1 MTASNINAPGQALAH
16 LLMISKAVRT
26 LAFSL
31 ALLGWHAGALS
42 AVGMVEWPPSEAA
55 GPVTVFF
62 PTKAPEQDV
71 RRGAFLMQLAIDAAP
86 VKGNGALVV
95 ISHGSTAA
103 PWDYLDIARALV
115 DAGFVVAMPEHY
127 KDNDDDAGE
136 PGPASW
142 IRRPLEVSKAIDA
155 MARSPL
161 FAPLLQF
168 DSVGMYGMSAG
179 GHTALSLAGG
189 RWSPVRFKQHC
200 QAHMAEDFQTCVG
213 LITRLTGGPLDG
225 LKTAVAR
232 WVIGLKFTDETWYE
246 HTDPRI
252 KAVVAGVPLAADFDL
267 TSLRQPKVK
276 LGIISAQ
283 KDRWLIPKFHSEAVL
298 GACKSCESLADLENG
313 GHGAL
318 LSPLRPNLSG
328 LVSDLISD
336 PPGFNRAQTTREV
349 NELIVKFF
357 VRNLGVAK

>member
-1 MTASNINAPGQALAH
+1 MPISDVAASITRRVIAALVLQATCMASNA
-16 LLMISKAVRT
+16 
-26 LAFSL
+26 
-31 ALLGWHAGALS
+31 
-42 AVGMVEWPPSEAA
+42 AVGLVEWPSSSEAT

-62 PTKAPEQDV
+62 PTNAPEQDV
-71 RRGAFLMQLAIDAAP
+71 RRDDFLMQLAVDAAP
-86 VKGNGALVV
+86 IKGNGALVV
-95 ISHGSTAA
+95 ISHGSTGS
-103 PWDYLDIARALV
+103 PWFYLDVARALV
-115 DAGFVVAMPEHY
+115 NAGFVVARPEHY
-127 KDNDDDAGE
+127 KDNYKDARE

-155 MARSPL
+155 MARSPV

-168 DSVGMYGMSAG
+168 NSVGMYGMSAG
-179 GHTALSLAGG
+179 GHTALTLAGG
-189 RWSPVRFKQHC
+189 RWSPARFNQHC

-225 LKTAVAR
+225 LKVAVAR

-252 KAVVAGVPLAADFDL
+252 KAVVAGVPLAADFEL
-267 TSLRQPKVK
+267 PSLSQPKTK

-283 KDRWLIPKFHSEAVL
+283 KDQWLIPKFHSDAVL
-298 GACKSCESLADLENG
+298 RACEKKCESLANLENG

-318 LSPLRPNLSG
+318 LSPLPSNRSG
-328 LVSDLISD
+328 LLADLISD
-336 PPGFNRAQTTREV
+336 PPGFNRAQATRDV

-357 VRNLGVAK
+357 LKNLDMAR